1 MTAPIKDFNDLKSLQ
16 QKLKAQ
22 EEARQAEA
30 AEREKQARQADRDAD
45 IFRKSIGNIQ
55 PLTPTTKKK

>member
-1 MTAPIKDFNDLKSLQ
+1 MTAPIKDFNDLKALQ
-16 QKLKAQ
+16 QKLKVQ
-22 EEARQAEA
+22 EEIRQAEA
-30 AEREKQARQADRDAD
+30 AERQKQAQQAERDAD